1 MNDNKLIELA
11 ERVQVYAQAENKKFG
26 IDPLTLLTIFKIM
39 MTLINLLYRCRGSE
53 ESVKGSI
60 KRPGFMARFVMRRVI
75 AKRLLRSERKA
86 AYNAL
91 ITVSGQ
97 LSEKELSEVIS
108 SYKSFKK
115 NL

>member
-1 MNDNKLIELA
+1 MNDDKLTEIA
-11 ERVQVYAQAENKKFG
+11 ERVSIYAKAEDKNFG
-26 IDPLTLLTIFKIM
+26 IDPLTLITIFKVL
-39 MTLINLLYRCRGSE
+39 MTLINLLYRCSGSE

-60 KRPGFMARFVMRRVI
+60 KKPGFMARFVMRRVI
-75 AKRLLRSERKA
+75 AKRLPRKERKA

-91 ITVSGQ
+91 LNVSGK
-97 LSEKELSEVIS
+97 LSEKELTEVLS